1 MLTPSSLLPALS
13 HIAVVLGTRPEL
25 IKMGPVIQ
33 QLRHDG
39 VRVTL
44 VNTGQH
50 SDLLTPL
57 FELFQIRP
65 DHDLEVMHTGQ
76 SLNQL
81 GARLQERLDAV
92 LAQECPDLVLVQGDT
107 ASALMGGLAAFNRHI
122 PVGHVEAGLRSGI
135 ADNPFPEEMNRRLIG
150 RLASWHF
157 AATERNRATLLAEG
171 IDDAQIVLT
180 GNPVIDALFQTRA
193 LTQPGPEMLSVR
205 DKTANSKIVLVTTH
219 RRENQGST
227 MRQHL
232 RALRGF
238 VEERPDVSV
247 VFPVHPSPAVKEA
260 AAAELSDHGRVHL
273 IAPMGYRDFVHLL
286 SSAWMVVSDS
296 GGIQEEAT
304 ALGKPMLVLRS
315 NTERPEAVESG
326 IARLAG
332 DTHLDLKR
340 LLLDAAAD
348 EEWFAHCEGGSPV
361 FGDGTTAQK
370 ISQFLLGQSRLAA
383 AA

>member
-1 MLTPSSLLPALS
+1 M
-13 HIAVVLGTRPEL
+13 VLGTRPEL

-135 ADNPFPEEMNRRLIG
+135 ADNPFLEEMNRRLIG